1 MRLTAG
7 LYKAYPEMKILEALC
22 SLLIR
27 GDRRDRSSFNWYE
40 KAMKAHINLT
50 RLYEY
55 FLYSLPEDYGHALP
69 KEVLLYFS
77 YDKTLDQT
85 SRSVLYKNILQYVN
99 PSTQVYQTY
108 VREME
113 QFAMEQ
119 LFAGRMNSA
128 LAVIYETYAL

>member
-1 MRLTAG
+1 
-7 LYKAYPEMKILEALC
+7 MKILEALC

-27 GDRRDRSSFNWYE
+27 GDRRDGSSFKWYE

-77 YDKTLDQT
+77 YDKSLDKG
-85 SRSVLYKNILQYVN
+85 SRSILYKNILQFV
-99 PSTQVYQTY
+99 
-108 VREME
+108 
-113 QFAMEQ
+113 
-119 LFAGRMNSA
+119 
-128 LAVIYETYAL
+128 